1 MYLRSP
7 DTDRALWMDALC
19 INQEDVIER
28 NQQVYLMGSIYSQ
41 AREVLVWL
49 GPEKDNSDLAMDLFE
64 EIS

>member
-7 DTDRALWMDALC
+7 DIDRALRIDALC

-41 AREVLVWL
+41 GAR
-49 GPEKDNSDLAMDLFE
+49 GIGLARTGE
-64 EIS
+64 GQQ